1 MKLAETVGVS
11 RRFARSARVDADV
24 GKAEALDGYVLQPSV
39 RQAFIT
45 LAQSFKQ
52 VRQGAFTWTGPYGG
66 GKSSAPNLVPA
77 DAPHAVNI
85 STALP
90 VTGSAP
96 LAPASAPASPV
107 SSPASAASAPV
118 SLKSQIE
125 MLERSGALPPLDRSA
140 SIVGPD
146 ANGNG
151 VRDDIEAYV
160 NSLPLSPVQKRAVM
174 QDARATQNTLT
185 VDLTDKA
192 ALQKAGDAL
201 MASSKCLGDSFVPD
215 AEGPSFLSGKIEAMT
230 ANTRERSRQYMAYNA
245 ARSGSATSMPSYD
258 TCEK

>member
-1 MKLAETVGVS
+1 MNTPNTYTVSNRTLPGATVLVLAL
-11 RRFARSARVDADV
+11 ALSAC
-24 GKAEALDGYVLQPSV
+24 
-39 RQAFIT
+39 
-45 LAQSFKQ
+45 
-52 VRQGAFTWTGPYGG
+52 GG
-66 GKSSAPNLVPA
+66 GKSSEPNLVPA

-85 STALP
+85 SPALP

-96 LAPASAPASPV
+96 LAPASAPASAV

-118 SLKSQIE
+118 SPLPATPSLKSQID
-125 MLERSGALPPLDRSA
+125 MLERSGALPALDRSA

-146 ANGNG
+146 VNNNG

-201 MASSKCLGDSFVPD
+201 MASSKCLGDMFTPD
-215 AEGPSFLSGKIEAMT
+215 VELMSMMSGKIEAMT

-245 ARSGSATSMPSYD
+245 ARSGSATSRPSYD
-258 TCEK
+258 TCEIGRAHV